1 MQAFEKTISSE
12 VSNRIERPSS
22 VFVPETTQA
31 PARTMRF
38 STSRVQFGPEP
49 WPTSTPSTATPSG
62 MKTDEPSTVFVTSVP
77 STVMVYSPSGSQRWI
92 SPFSSEQMSFVP

>member
-1 MQAFEKTISSE
+1 MPRTTALTFVATANPCWDRMQAFEKTISSE

-38 STSRVQFGPEP
+38 SASRIQFGPEP
-49 WPTSTPSTATPSG
+49 WPTSTPSMATPSG
-62 MKTDEPSTVFVTSVP
+62 MKTDEPSTTSWTGVP
-77 STVMVYSPSGSQRWI
+77 STSKS
-92 SPFSSEQMSFVP
+92 